1 MYISLRN
8 LRPLFAG
15 LAFMGPAL
23 ALAWPGSP
31 YGYGPQYYNQGPMPY
46 GSWGAPAPADN
57 ALPAMA
63 PGYPESLGQSGL
75 PTGPFPAPGMDPFSP
90 GFGQPPAMPD
100 FPEPRSFSGPGG
112 SGFQPPGMQHF
123 PAPPSFSAPDRSG
136 FARSSGRLRFT
147 QSVTEEGYV
156 LEIPLEGIKAE
167 EIQVDLDGR
176 SIRLS
181 RDASAKKSREE
192 TLDDGRGYMRSY
204 SYSSGRSSR
213 RIPLP
218 QDADG
223 GAMRREDS
231 AEKVR
236 VIIPRRQG

>member
-1 MYISLRN
+1 MYISIRN

-15 LAFMGPAL
+15 LALMGPAL

-31 YGYGPQYYNQGPMPY
+31 YGYGPQYDQGPMPS
-46 GSWGAPAPADN
+46 GTWGAPAPAGN
-57 ALPAMA
+57 TPPAMA
-63 PGYPESLGQSGL
+63 PGYSEGLGQPGL
-75 PTGPFPAPGMDPFSP
+75 PSAPFPAPGMNPYGP
-90 GFGQPPAMPD
+90 GFGQPPTLPD
-100 FPEPRSFSGPGG
+100 FPEPPTFTGPGG
-112 SGFQPPGMQHF
+112 SGFQPPGMQRF

-136 FARSSGRLRFT
+136 FARSYGRLRFT

-156 LEIPLEGIKAE
+156 LEIPLNGIKAE

-213 RIPLP
+213 RVPLP

-223 GAMRREDS
+223 NAMRREDS

>member
-1 MYISLRN
+1 MEN
-8 LRPLFAG
+8 LSA
-15 LAFMGPAL
+15 
-23 ALAWPGSP
+23 
-31 YGYGPQYYNQGPMPY
+31 
-46 GSWGAPAPADN
+46 
-57 ALPAMA
+57 AMA
-63 PGYPESLGQSGL
+63 VQNLLLMASALGLGTCVLTAPLIARRALEAKGL
-75 PTGPFPAPGMDPFSP
+75 P
-90 GFGQPPAMPD
+90 
-100 FPEPRSFSGPGG
+100 PEK
-112 SGFQPPGMQHF
+112 
-123 PAPPSFSAPDRSG
+123 
-136 FARSSGRLRFT
+136 ARILSQARM
-147 QSVTEEGYV
+147 Y
-156 LEIPLEGIKAE
+156 GIKAE